1 MAHLHNLPHN
11 VRNPGMLENIG
22 QKVKTGAEIMGGL
35 KGIYDTG
42 KMLYSGFKIAQPF
55 ITAAM
60 LL

>member
-1 MAHLHNLPHN
+1 MAHLHNLPQN
-11 VRNPGMLENIG
+11 IRNPSMLENIG

-42 KMLYSGFKIAQPF
+42 KMLYSGFKIAAP
-55 ITAAM
+55 IVAA

>member
-1 MAHLHNLPHN
+1 MAHLHNLPQN
-11 VRNPGMLENIG
+11 IRNPSMLENIG

-42 KMLYSGFKIAQPF
+42 KMLYSGFKIAAP
-55 ITAAM
+55 IVSA